1 MMMPLTCRCNT
12 CGQYA
17 YIGTKFNM
25 KKETVLNEDYLG
37 ISIFRF
43 YFKCASCY
51 SVIAFVTDPKN
62 HDYIVES
69 GGTRNYDAYRDV

>member
-1 MMMPLTCRCNT
+1 
-12 CGQYA
+12 
-17 YIGTKFNM
+17 M
-25 KKETVLNEDYLG
+25 KKETVLNEEYLG

-51 SVIAFVTDPKN
+51 SAIAFVTDPKN